1 MPVKVIGA
9 NGAGSAADIAEGI
22 VWAADHGARVINMS
36 FALSGSDDGIAQ
48 AIAYAQARGVLVV
61 AAAAGTADV
70 TFPAAYPGVISV
82 SATDPSDS
90 RYPWSSYGGWVNLAA
105 PGCSIATGAGGSY
118 ADFCGT
124 SSATAL
130 VSGLAG
136 LMRSYAPSLTSEA
149 VGQTSPRTL
158 SGSETLSRRGGSTW
172 RRQGVAQIRARV
184 ELPASCEHRR
194 RGASPSSR
202 SSRG

>member
-61 AAAAGTADV
+61 AAAGNAGTADV

-90 RYPWSSYGGWVNLAA
+90 RYPGR
-105 PGCSIATGAGGSY
+105 
-118 ADFCGT
+118 
-124 SSATAL
+124 ATA
-130 VSGLAG
+130 AG
-136 LMRSYAPSLTSEA
+136 SI
-149 VGQTSPRTL
+149 SPRRGVRSRPAPVGATRT
-158 SGSETLSRRGGSTW
+158 SVEPRPRQHSSPGSPG
-172 RRQGVAQIRARV
+172 
-184 ELPASCEHRR
+184 
-194 RGASPSSR
+194 
-202 SSRG
+202 